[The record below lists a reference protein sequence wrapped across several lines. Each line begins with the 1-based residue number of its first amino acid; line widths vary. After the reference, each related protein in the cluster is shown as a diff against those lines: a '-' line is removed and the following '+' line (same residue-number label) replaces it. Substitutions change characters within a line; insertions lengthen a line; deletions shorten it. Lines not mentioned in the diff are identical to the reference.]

1 MAAKQDVVMGLQL
14 QGATGVTRGLN
25 KVQGGLN
32 GVENAGKKANKMFR
46 FMRGGTAQLGYQI
59 QDIAVQLQGGQNAM
73 LVFGQQGSQLAS
85 LMGPGG
91 ALIGALIA
99 VGAALSTT
107 FLTSTEDAADATENL
122 DEKIKDLIKTT
133 GIVTDVYRDYLRLL
147 DSQKV
152 DRQSTALDKYTGELE
167 KAETKLEQL
176 QKTLQDGDKT
186 NVGYLE
192 GLKTGDRANKRLN
205 ETISEQ
211 IALITTLKARIA
223 FLSGEIDGTN
233 QSNKDALKTERMLT
247 DMRFEAAASLER
259 FASEEDARIKKTTKA
274 RESAADKVTKI
285 YNEQRKELDKA
296 INEEESAQKKKS
308 KILKDNVAEVE
319 AAIKAEIAAATR
331 KQQIINAIEFSL
343 ADPIEKVKMQG
354 EAKIQALKAVHSAE
368 EQETQAFANRIA
380 AINANMA
387 QNVKQAQINVLSATV
402 GMFASQTNQLASFF
416 DQASGIG
423 KAFYLISQTM
433 AAAQAIISGYAASM
447 NIVKNM
453 TALGA
458 DPATAVM
465 MGQVA
470 VGMGFATAGA
480 IMGQTVAGFEGGGI
494 TFNGVRSGGMDGK
507 GGRMAVVHP
516 NEKITDLE
524 KGGGM
529 QVQPV
534 NVTMNISAVDAKGID
549 KLLTDRRG
557 LITGMV
563 NKAINNQGRSSL

>member
-14 QGATGVTRGLN
+14 QGATGVTKGLN

>member
-14 QGATGVTRGLN
+14 QGATSVTKGLN
-25 KVQGGLN
+25 QVQSGLN

-46 FMRGGTAQLGYQI
+46 GMRGGTAQLGYQI
-59 QDIAVQLQGGQNAM
+59 QDVAVQLQGGQNAL

-85 LMGPGG
+85 IMGPGG

-99 VGAALSTT
+99 VGAALATT
-107 FLTSTEDAADATENL
+107 FFAATKKATEGS
-122 DEKIKDLIKTT
+122 DELKDSIMGLIKET
-133 GIVTDVYRDYLRLL
+133 GKYNKEFEAFLALQNKLQLKEDTEEFDELIEKYESGQARLKLLTRQQDEYSQSLEVGSEAARKLGLNTRDVSEAIEKQNQANIVAAARLRILKNGFDDVNGVTRKSVELRLNAAQRSISASNAEL
-147 DSQKV
+147 DAFIADQKKQTRLGAESVQRRLKLANIRINAGHREMAELIKADKQKDELAKNEAKRLLEVMAEEDKVFKEKQRRQGNLQQV
-152 DRQSTALDKYTGELE
+152 DFFLGGPADQLQMQADERLAVI
-167 KAETKLEQL
+167 AESLAAKDILEQ
-176 QKTLQDGDKT
+176 
-186 NVGYLE
+186 
-192 GLKTGDRANKRLN
+192 
-205 ETISEQ
+205 
-211 IALITTLKARIA
+211 
-223 FLSGEIDGTN
+223 
-233 QSNKDALKTERMLT
+233 
-247 DMRFEAAASLER
+247 EAAA
-259 FASEEDARIKKTTKA
+259 
-274 RESAADKVTKI
+274 
-285 YNEQRKELDKA
+285 
-296 INEEESAQKKKS
+296 KS
-308 KILKDNVAEVE
+308 KAVNDRLAQD
-319 AAIKAEIAAATR
+319 
-331 KQQIINAIEFSL
+331 IEM
-343 ADPIEKVKMQG
+343 ANMMQMQG
-354 EAKIQALKAVHSAE
+354 TLSMFQSSVSTMGAL
-368 EQETQAFANRIA
+368 
-380 AINANMA
+380 
-387 QNVKQAQINVLSATV
+387 
-402 GMFASQTNQLASFF
+402 F

-447 NIVKNM
+447 NIVRNM

-458 DPATAVM
+458 DPATAAL

-529 QVQPV
+529 QAQPV